1 MACQLSMHWATPQAW
16 LAKQYQLQ
24 HFLRK
29 SIQLNW
35 DKIDYKIKVNI
46 LAINIFKVDIYNFS
60 QIYFVLF
67 IFQKNIK
74 ETTFV

>member
-35 DKIDYKIKVNI
+35 DKIDYKIKV
-46 LAINIFKVDIYNFS
+46 IFWQLIYLKLIITTFLK
-60 QIYFVLF
+60 FTLF
-67 IFQKNIK
+67 YSFFKKNIK